1 MYLALQQWLAAVT
14 VAIGELQQLTGVRR
28 EFMVFDSLDHRKDI
42 LCGELPIGIPLEAA
56 DFFI

>member
-28 EFMVFDSLDHRKDI
+28 EFMVFDLLDYRKDI
-42 LCGELPIGIPLEAA
+42 LCGELAIGIPLEAA